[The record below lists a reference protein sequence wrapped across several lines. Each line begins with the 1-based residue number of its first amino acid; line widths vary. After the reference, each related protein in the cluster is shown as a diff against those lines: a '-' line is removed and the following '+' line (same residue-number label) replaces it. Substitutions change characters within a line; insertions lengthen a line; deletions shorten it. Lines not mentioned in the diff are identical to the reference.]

1 MAHGKNDNVVEL
13 DIIKFQEIMKDKMD
27 KDPEFNPNIFT
38 GNPFSKVCADNF
50 ITKFNFGKINEEE
63 LGQFNIDL
71 NRSVGIYLSHNGIE
85 VHLHPEE
92 INIST
97 DNASLASLELANI
110 INKKL
115 SDARKKPVEDEEVEK
130 IITAKQA
137 ERVLQHFHQG
147 SVSGISVLAL
157 KKDFAPLPVDLR
169 LLKLEFDKEEMKMSY
184 DSTSAFIKFKEG
196 DFTPTKEFCGSS
208 KFDSTIDKDGV
219 FKKAIFISQY
229 TNPDI
234 SSFHAL
240 KNHQDFSKA
249 FQKSSTDISGDN
261 INNNIIPLLDLY
273 KRADNKKFEEVFE
286 TAMPLFTLDVRPKGV
301 EEILSATVFDPN
313 TPKDKR
319 DFVRDKILGLPNA
332 AELLA
337 GSLRNLLVKDLIEQF
352 KDREGQYLTK
362 KDKLEI
368 AEKLGQRLESF
379 KSEIAGQENLTSFV
393 DNLTDDLNLDKL
405 VKNTARESSDIR
417 IGTWETIKKFFEDFI
432 SHFSRSETINDITL
446 KEFKTVNNHS
456 SKFADRRRSSG
467 RSL

>member
-38 GNPFSKVCADNF
+38 GGPFSEECPDDF
-50 ITKFNFGKINEEE
+50 ITKFNFGKINKYE
-63 LGQFNIDL
+63 LVQFNKDL
-71 NRSVGIYLSHNGIE
+71 NRGVGIYLSHNGIE

-97 DNASLASLELANI
+97 DNASLELANI
-110 INKKL
+110 INNKL
-115 SDARKKPVEDEEVEK
+115 SDARKNPVEDEEVEK

-137 ERVLQHFHQG
+137 ERVIQHFHQR
-147 SVSGISVLAL
+147 SLSGISVLAL
-157 KKDFAPLPVDLR
+157 KKDFSALPVDLR

-184 DSTSAFIKFKEG
+184 DSTSAFMKFKE
-196 DFTPTKEFCGSS
+196 DVDPTKEFCGSS

-273 KRADNKKFEEVFE
+273 KTADNKKFEEVLK
-286 TAMPLFTLDVRPKGV
+286 TAMPLFQLDVRPKGV
-301 EEILSATVFDPN
+301 EEILSATVFDPT

-319 DFVRDKILGLPNA
+319 DFVRDNIIDLPNA

-337 GSLRNLLVKDLIEQF
+337 DSLRNLLVKDLIEQF

-368 AEKLGQRLESF
+368 AEKLGKRLESF
-379 KSEIAGQENLTSFV
+379 KSEIAGQEHLTSFV

-432 SHFSRSETINDITL
+432 RHFSRSETINDITL